1 MTIDRSIDIE
11 DAIREAIAPYLTI
24 YCRPLPASF
33 QLPCLLVTAAGG
45 TQGERTLDT
54 FTVSLQSRAEE
65 ESDAYAYLRTACA
78 LLLKI
83 AEEQTTRIHYVR
95 INSHG
100 SWGSDPVRP
109 DLALCEATLLISA
122 HTEKLEV

>member
-1 MTIDRSIDIE
+1 MNIDRSIDIE
-11 DAIREAIAPYLTI
+11 DAIREAIAPYLRI

-45 TQGERTLDT
+45 TQRERTLDT
-54 FTVSLQSRAEE
+54 FTVSLQSRAEDE
-65 ESDAYAYLRTACA
+65 ADAYAYLRTACG
-78 LLLKI
+78 LLQKLAERQSTKI
-83 AEEQTTRIHYVR
+83 NYVR

-100 SWGSDPVRP
+100 SWGYDPVRP

-122 HTEKLEV
+122 HTETVEV

>member
-1 MTIDRSIDIE
+1 MIIDRSIDVE
-11 DAIREAIAPYLTI
+11 DEIREAIAPYLTI

-33 QLPCLLVTAAGG
+33 QLPCLLVTQAGG
-45 TQGERTLDT
+45 IQRERTLDS

-78 LLLKI
+78 LLQRI
-83 AEEQTTRIHYVR
+83 AENQTTKLNYVR
-95 INSHG
+95 INSLG
-100 SWGSDPVRP
+100 SWGTDPVRP